1 MTVAA
6 RTRSFGD
13 VVARAH
19 QAGHLVVQPRMGMSS
34 PRAMRQGLLA
44 TRSAAAT
51 TVGTITLDSYTR
63 IGASA
68 EAAEAVALG
77 MELNGYP
84 LVAHDVATTA
94 EVLAGVLSPD
104 FPVQIRHG
112 SPCPEPIVA
121 ALIAAGLHATEG
133 GPVSYCL
140 PYSRMPLVTATSNW
154 ARSCDLLASVR
165 DAGVEPHLESF
176 GGCML
181 GQLCPPGLLVALS
194 VLECLFFRQHGV
206 HSISLSY
213 AQQTNAEQ
221 DREAVLALRRLAEEL
236 MPDADWHIVLYAYMG
251 VYPRTPAG
259 ADGVLTEAAR
269 LAVRTGAA
277 RLIVKTAAEAHRI
290 PTIAENVAALETAA
304 AAAAD
309 ERLAPVPGAPGG
321 TGIYVEARTLID
333 AVLNLNPDLGQAL
346 ITAFRRGYLDVPY
359 CLHPDNAGQ
368 SRSYLDSTGWLHWSR
383 TGSMPITEA
392 RRSTRFTD
400 LTATGLLAALSF
412 VERKFD
418 AAGRSELSA
427 PPPAAASARHE
438 LGRTTP
444 MSQLSAASTT
454 EPATPASTREHLS
467 SPLTSTVLTIQARML
482 AATRNF
488 LYQHGFVEVLLPIV
502 GPVTDP
508 GARGAKQ
515 VDIDYYGHRY
525 KLMTSAILYKQASLT
540 MFDKIYCIAPN
551 VRLEPLDTTVTS
563 RHLAEFHQIDVEM
576 AGASR
581 DQAMRLAEDLISYV
595 TTKVLADLPEEF
607 QRLGRDIQALAQVS
621 AGPFGRRSH
630 TEAVAALR
638 EIGHPQNPDAEIDWA
653 GEAMLSRLE
662 SRPFFITDYPKGSR
676 GFYDRENPQRPGF
689 LRNFDLIAAE
699 GYGELCSGSER
710 EHDYAAIIA
719 RMRET
724 GENPAKYTWYLD
736 MVREGIPASAGF
748 GIGVE
753 RLTRYVAGLDAVWQ
767 ASAYPKI
774 PGVVSP

>member
-1 MTVAA
+1 VTVA
-6 RTRSFGD
+6 TSTQSFGD
-13 VVARAH
+13 VIARA
-19 QAGHLVVQPRMGMSS
+19 QRAGRLVVQPRMGMSS

-44 TRSAAAT
+44 TRAAAAT

-68 EAAEAVALG
+68 EAAEAVAVG

-84 LVAHDVATTA
+84 LVAHDLATTA
-94 EVLAGVLSPD
+94 GVLAGVLSQD

-140 PYSRMPLVTATSNW
+140 PYSRMPLKTATSNW
-154 ARSCDLLASVR
+154 ARSCDLLAGVR
-165 DAGVEPHLESF
+165 DTGVEPHLESF

-181 GQLCPPGLLVALS
+181 GQLCPPGLLIALS

-206 HSISLSY
+206 HSVSLSY

-221 DREAVLALRRLAEEL
+221 DREAVLALRRLADEL
-236 MPDADWHIVLYAYMG
+236 MPDADSHIVLYTYMG

-259 ADGVLTEAAR
+259 ADGLLTEAAR

-277 RLIVKTAAEAHRI
+277 RLIVKTAAEAYRI
-290 PTIAENVAALETAA
+290 PSIAENVAALEAA
-304 AAAAD
+304 AIAAAD
-309 ERLAPVPGAPGG
+309 ERRAPAPNAPGD
-321 TGIYVEARTLID
+321 TGIYAEARALVH
-333 AVLNLNPDLGQAL
+333 AVLNLDSDLGQAL
-346 ITAFRRGYLDVPY
+346 IKAFRHGYLDVPY
-359 CLHPDNAGQ
+359 CLHPDNAGRA
-368 SRSYLDSTGWLHWSR
+368 RSYLDQAGWLHWSR
-383 TGSMPITEA
+383 IGSMPIAETLRSPGSTE
-392 RRSTRFTD
+392 
-400 LTATGLLAALSF
+400 LTAAGLLDALSF

-418 AAGRSELSA
+418 EAGRS
-427 PPPAAASARHE
+427 
-438 LGRTTP
+438 G
-444 MSQLSAASTT
+444 LSAAPGALSART
-454 EPATPASTREHLS
+454 EPWRTKPMPALSAAPATTPPSTREHLS
-467 SPLTSTVLTIQARML
+467 SPDTWAVLTIQSRML

-488 LYQHGFVEVLLPIV
+488 LCQHGFTEVLLPIV

-525 KLMTSAILYKQASLT
+525 KLMTSAILYKQTSLT

-581 DQAMRLAEDLISYV
+581 EQAMRLVEELVSYV
-595 TTKVLADLPEEF
+595 VTKVLSELPAEF
-607 QRLGRDIQALAQVS
+607 ERLGRDTAALAELT
-621 AGPFGRRSH
+621 AGPFGRRTHAES
-630 TEAVAALR
+630 VAALR
-638 EIGHPQNPDAEIDWA
+638 ELGHPQNPDAEIDWA
-653 GEAMLSRLE
+653 GEAMLSQRE
-662 SRPFFITDYPKGSR
+662 SRPFFLTDYPKGSR

-710 EHDYAAIIA
+710 EHDYAAIIS

-724 GENPAKYTWYLD
+724 GENPAKYGWYLD

-753 RLTRYVAGLDAVWQ
+753 RLTRYIAGLDSVWQ

>member
-1 MTVAA
+1 
-6 RTRSFGD
+6 
-13 VVARAH
+13 
-19 QAGHLVVQPRMGMSS
+19 
-34 PRAMRQGLLA
+34 MRQGLLA

-84 LVAHDVATTA
+84 LVAHDLATTA
-94 EVLAGVLSPD
+94 GVLAGVLSPD

-140 PYSRMPLVTATSNW
+140 PYSRMPLATATSNW

-165 DAGVEPHLESF
+165 DSGVEPHLESF

-290 PTIAENVAALETAA
+290 PSIAENVAALESAA

-309 ERLAPVPGAPGG
+309 EQLAPVLGAPGD
-321 TGIYVEARTLID
+321 TGIYAQARTLID

-346 ITAFRRGYLDVPY
+346 VTAFRRGYLDVPY

-383 TGSMPITEA
+383 TGSMPIAET

-400 LTATGLLAALSF
+400 LTAAGLLAALSY

-427 PPPAAASARHE
+427 ASPAAASARHE

-444 MSQLSAASTT
+444 MSPLSAASTT
-454 EPATPASTREHLS
+454 GPATPASTREHLS

-482 AATRNF
+482 TATRNF
-488 LYQHGFVEVLLPIV
+488 LCQHGFVEVLLPIV

-581 DQAMRLAEDLISYV
+581 DQAMRLAEDLIGYV

-607 QRLGRDIQALAQVS
+607 QRLGRDTEALAQVS

-724 GENPAKYTWYLD
+724 GENPAKYAWYLD

>member
-1 MTVAA
+1 VTLATS
-6 RTRSFGD
+6 TRSFGD
-13 VVARAH
+13 VVARA
-19 QAGHLVVQPRMGMSS
+19 QQDGRLVVQPRMGMSN

-44 TRSAAAT
+44 TRGAAAT

-63 IGASA
+63 IGASS
-68 EAAEAVALG
+68 EAAEALALG

-84 LVAHDVATTA
+84 LVAHDLATTNA
-94 EVLAGVLSPD
+94 VLAGVLSDD

-112 SPCPEPIVA
+112 SPCPEPIVT

-140 PYSRMPLVTATSNW
+140 PYSRMPLETATANW
-154 ARSCDLLASVR
+154 ARSCDLLAGLR
-165 DAGVEPHLESF
+165 GTGVEPHLESF

-181 GQLCPPGLLVALS
+181 GQLCPPGLLIALS
-194 VLECLFFRQHGV
+194 VLECLFFRQHGI
-206 HSISLSY
+206 HSVSLSY

-221 DREAVLALRRLAEEL
+221 DREALLALRRLAGEL

-259 ADGVLTEAAR
+259 ADGLLTEAAR

-277 RLIVKTAAEAHRI
+277 RLIVKTAAEAYRI
-290 PTIAENVAALETAA
+290 PSIAENVAALEAA
-304 AAAAD
+304 AVAAAD
-309 ERLAPVPGAPGG
+309 ERLAPVPGEPGD
-321 TGIYVEARTLID
+321 TGIYAEARALVD
-333 AVLNLNPDLGQAL
+333 AVRNLDPDLGRGL
-346 ITAFRRGYLDVPY
+346 ITAFRQGYLDVPY
-359 CLHPDNAGQ
+359 NAGR
-368 SRSYLDSTGWLHWSR
+368 SRSYLDRAGWLHWSR
-383 TGSMPITEA
+383 IGSMPIAETLRAISTTE
-392 RRSTRFTD
+392 
-400 LTATGLLAALSF
+400 LTAAGLLDALSF

-418 AAGRSELSA
+418 EAGQAEL
-427 PPPAAASARHE
+427 AAAPDARADALE
-438 LGRTTP
+438 EPIESWRTTP
-444 MSQLSAASTT
+444 MPQLSAVPSTV
-454 EPATPASTREHLS
+454 PATPPSTREHLS
-467 SPLTSTVLTIQARML
+467 SPVTSAVLTIQSQML
-482 AATRNF
+482 AATRSF
-488 LYQHGFVEVLLPIV
+488 LCQQGFTEVLLPIV

-581 DQAMRLAEDLISYV
+581 EQAMRLAEELLGYV
-595 TTKVLADLPEEF
+595 VGKVLSQLPAQF
-607 QRLGRDIQALAQVS
+607 SWLGRDVDTLAEL
-621 AGPFGRRSH
+621 ATGPFGRRSH
-630 TEAVAALR
+630 TDAVATLR
-638 EIGHPQNPDAEIDWA
+638 DLGHPQNPDAEIDWA
-653 GEAMLSRLE
+653 GEAMLSQLE
-662 SRPFFITDYPKGSR
+662 RRPFFITDYPKGSR
-676 GFYDRENPQRPGF
+676 GFYDREDPQRPGF

-699 GYGELCSGSER
+699 GYGELASGSER
-710 EHDYAAIIA
+710 EHDYATIIA

-724 GENPAKYTWYLD
+724 GENPAKYSWYLD
-736 MVREGIPASAGF
+736 MVREGIPGSAGF

-753 RLTRYVAGLDAVWQ
+753 RLTRYIAGLDSVWQ